1 MSKYDALRAEACKA
15 NLEIAELKLAILTW
29 GNASAF
35 DPAAGVFAI
44 KPSGL
49 EYSELGPES
58 MVIVGAGV
66 IGCEYAT
73 IFSGFGKTKVHL
85 IDKGD
90 RILPF
95 VVQDDIEDAVL
106 VIRSDFFG
114 LNARRQFK

>member
-1 MSKYDALRAEACKA
+1 MGRPYSAGYRQSPRHLP
-15 NLEIAELKLAILTW
+15 ELPIDEKVVMTSDGIERMED
-29 GNASAF
+29 F
-35 DPAAGVFAI
+35 
-44 KPSGL
+44 
-49 EYSELGPES
+49 PES

-95 VVQDDIEDAVL
+95 EDEDIVSRYRAQYGEQ
-106 VIRSDFFG
+106 
-114 LNARRQFK
+114 RRAYPS